1 MVIVQ
6 HLTLKAR
13 DGGKTRIDVGGR
25 CQRQQQTE
33 AKSSRIATFTK
44 SQRQQNLMNYSELPE
59 VLPAIGIEPS
69 MIRLSVWIEDTDD
82 VGKDILGALD
92 RA

>member
-1 MVIVQ
+1 
-6 HLTLKAR
+6 
-13 DGGKTRIDVGGR
+13 
-25 CQRQQQTE
+25 
-33 AKSSRIATFTK
+33 
-44 SQRQQNLMNYSELPE
+44 MNYSELPE